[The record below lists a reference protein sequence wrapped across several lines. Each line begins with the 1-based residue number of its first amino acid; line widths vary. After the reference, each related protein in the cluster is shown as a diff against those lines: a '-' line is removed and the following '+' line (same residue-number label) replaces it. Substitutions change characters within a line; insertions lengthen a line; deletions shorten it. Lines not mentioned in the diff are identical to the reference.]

1 MRKFN
6 FKLQKILDIREKLEL
21 EQKNILTK
29 AASEYQQLLS
39 RKDDNIQKVIL
50 SREIIYSQMKTTE
63 VSIQSLRNLDHL
75 QVQVNQLTRSL
86 DPQIEEKFKKMEQE
100 RVKYNKL
107 VKDKKSIE
115 ILKNNELKKYKIAQ
129 QRALVSDMDEIARNF
144 TKN

>member
-6 FKLQKILDIREKLEL
+6 FKLQNILDIREKLEL

>member
-29 AASEYQQLLS
+29 AASEYQQLLL

-50 SREIIYSQMKTTE
+50 SREIIYSEMKTKE

-86 DPQIEEKFKKMEQE
+86 DPQIEEKFKKMEKE
-100 RVKYNKL
+100 RIKYNKL

>member
-39 RKDDNIQKVIL
+39 RKDDDIQKVIL

>member
-6 FKLQKILDIREKLEL
+6 FKLQNILDIREKLEL

-39 RKDDNIQKVIL
+39 RKDDDIQKVIL

-129 QRALVSDMDEIARNF
+129 QRA
-144 TKN
+144 

>member
-6 FKLQKILDIREKLEL
+6 FKLQNILDIREKLEL

-39 RKDDNIQKVIL
+39 RKDDDIQKVIL